1 MTQVS
6 RIGIKPRVLVVVAH
20 PDDESFGL
28 GAIIL
33 WLRRQS
39 IPVSALIFTQ
49 GEASTLVNSGN
60 QERLRACRCE
70 ELAYAISVL
79 GLTRYVLH
87 SCPDGRLAEVPLE
100 KRVQMV
106 EEAGPTEIVLAFDEN
121 GITGHPDHIAATE
134 AAETFAMRH
143 KASLYLWTLPEAVA
157 NTLNARFATSFQGR
171 PQCKVTLILD
181 VSRER
186 PRQWQ
191 AICCHRSQTGGLDV
205 VQTRLEL
212 LGNHE
217 YLILRYPGSQKLEAL
232 C

>member
-6 RIGIKPRVLVVVAH
+6 RIVSKPRALVVVAH

-28 GAIIL
+28 GAVIL

-49 GEASTLVNSGN
+49 GEASTLGNSGN
-60 QERLRACRCE
+60 QDELRACRCE
-70 ELAYAISVL
+70 ELACAVRIL

-87 SCPDGRLAEVPLE
+87 PCPDGCLAEVPLE
-100 KRVQMV
+100 ERVQMV
-106 EEAGPTEIVLAFDEN
+106 EEAGPAEIILAFDET
-121 GITGHPDHIAATE
+121 GITGHQDHIAATE

-143 KASLYLWTLPEAVA
+143 KASLYFWTLPEAIA
-157 NTLNARFATSFQGR
+157 TTLNARFATSFQGR
-171 PQCKVTLILD
+171 PQREINLVLD

-191 AICCHRSQTGGLDV
+191 AIHCHRSQTAGLDV
-205 VQTRLEL
+205 VQARLEL
-212 LGNHE
+212 LGSHE
-217 YLILRYPGSQKLEAL
+217 YLLERSRGSQKLETFF
-232 C
+232 